1 MPNYCL
7 ITEAALV
14 ALCKNVTRTR
24 SGPNKTGDKREKHA
38 CCALCCAVLC
48 PAGYPVSWRRLEAK
62 AK

>member
-38 CCALCCAVLC
+38 CCALCCAELCVL
-48 PAGYPVSWRRLEAK
+48 LDIL
-62 AK
+62 

>member
-38 CCALCCAVLC
+38 CCALRCAVLCCAVLC
-48 PAGYPVSWRRLEAK
+48 VLLDIL
-62 AK
+62 